1 MFVDRREVRRVSMT
15 ALVVSAL
22 AWLALLTRPE
32 LMAGHVHD
40 MSSTGVNSLRPLGTL
55 APGWFLMLAAMMAP
69 LLIAPVCHIRSRSF
83 AARRGRSGALFVA
96 GYFAVWTVA
105 AAVLL
110 TIGIAVR
117 SLLPGSRLP
126 ASAIAVVALVWQ
138 CSPIKQIGLNRCH
151 SHREIA
157 AFGIAADLSAMRF
170 GIEHGFWCTV
180 SCWALMLLTL
190 LVSEGHL
197 AVMAAA
203 TILVFGD
210 RVERPRLPSWRW
222 RGTGGLMRIAVAQTR
237 QAFTFL

>member
-1 MFVDRREVRRVSMT
+1 MFIDRREVRRVSKP
-15 ALVVSAL
+15 ALVLCAL

-40 MSSTGVNSLRPLGTL
+40 MSSAEVNPLGPLRAL

-83 AARRGRSGALFVA
+83 AARRGRSVTLFVA

-117 SLLPGSRLP
+117 SLSPGSWLP
-126 ASAIAVVALVWQ
+126 ASALAVVALVWQ
-138 CSPIKQIGLNRCH
+138 CTPIKQISLNRCH
-151 SHREIA
+151 SHGEIA

-180 SCWALMLLTL
+180 CCWALMLLTV
-190 LVSEGHL
+190 LVPEGHL
-197 AVMAAA
+197 AAMAVA

-210 RVERPRLPSWRW
+210 RVERPKLPSWRW
-222 RGTGGLMRIAVAQTR
+222 RGAGGLMRIAVAQTR